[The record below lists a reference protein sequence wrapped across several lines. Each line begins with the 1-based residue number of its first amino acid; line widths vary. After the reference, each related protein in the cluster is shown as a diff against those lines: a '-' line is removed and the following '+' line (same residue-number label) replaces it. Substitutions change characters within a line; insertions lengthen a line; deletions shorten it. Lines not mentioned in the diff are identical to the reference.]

1 MWCKGRYIF
10 YNSQEMNELS
20 ASARRERLVSYP
32 LIWGLFRAKK
42 ICKLLIFSYL
52 YHILDVILRFFIKK
66 VR

>member
-1 MWCKGRYIF
+1 
-10 YNSQEMNELS
+10 MNELS
-20 ASARRERLVSYP
+20 DTARRERLVNYP
-32 LIWGLFRAKK
+32 LIWWLFRAKK